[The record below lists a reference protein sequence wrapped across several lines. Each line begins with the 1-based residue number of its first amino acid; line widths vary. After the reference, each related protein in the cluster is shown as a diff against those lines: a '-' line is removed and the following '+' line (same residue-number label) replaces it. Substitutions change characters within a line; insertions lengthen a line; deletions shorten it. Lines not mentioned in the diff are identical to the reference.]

1 MKMAKL
7 LLVAILVLILSAT
20 ALAVPDSQKLGPY
33 LVSFDIN
40 STYQPLIA
48 PPIEMDTVNIYQ
60 MRLFIDNTTFATI
73 GIAEYAEP
81 QDATPKVHKTLMPM
95 QMIIQEGLNAS
106 IAEDKII
113 DGKDGFLVIS
123 EPFVTDKTTPN
134 IVYKAMYWLDSKSCG
149 CEPLS
154 VGKTN
159 VLITSTFP
167 EDLTESLLSSLHI
180 VKSEPGV

>member
-1 MKMAKL
+1 MKMTKL
-7 LLVAILVLILSAT
+7 LLLASLMLILSAT

-33 LVSFDIN
+33 IVSFDIN

-48 PPIEMDTVNIYQ
+48 PPMEMDAVNVYQ

-95 QMIIQEGLNAS
+95 QMIIREGLNAS

-113 DGKDGFLVIS
+113 DGKDGFLIAGK
-123 EPFVTDKTTPN
+123 PFVTDNTTPN

-154 VGKTN
+154 VGNTN

-167 EDLTESLLSSLHI
+167 EDLTESLLSSLHV
-180 VKSEPGV
+180 VKGDTA